1 MLTSFLAH
9 FETFFFFPKYKIYEY
24 PMKHYTRKLI
34 FETDLL
40 SREKD
45 DDAIMTYFAFRI
57 SKLENFETL
66 VVILKIFKIKFP
78 V

>member
-1 MLTSFLAH
+1 MFV
-9 FETFFFFPKYKIYEY
+9 FPKYKIYEY
-24 PMKHYTRKLI
+24 PMKQYTRKLT
-34 FETDLL
+34 FETDPL

-78 V
+78 I

>member
-1 MLTSFLAH
+1 
-9 FETFFFFPKYKIYEY
+9 
-24 PMKHYTRKLI
+24 MKQYTRKLTS
-34 FETDLL
+34 ETDPL

-45 DDAIMTYFAFRI
+45 DDTIMTYFAFRI

-78 V
+78 I

>member
-1 MLTSFLAH
+1 
-9 FETFFFFPKYKIYEY
+9 
-24 PMKHYTRKLI
+24 MKQYTRKLT
-34 FETDLL
+34 FETDPL
-40 SREKD
+40 SQEKD

-78 V
+78 I

>member
-1 MLTSFLAH
+1 MNILLNSIQESSHLRQI
-9 FETFFFFPKYKIYEY
+9 PY
-24 PMKHYTRKLI
+24 PQ
-34 FETDLL
+34 
-40 SREKD
+40 EKD

-78 V
+78 I